1 MKSKLLQTILSLS
14 ALLLGSALAENAD
27 SKAPLLDRTKELATT
42 FGTGNSAAI
51 SEFWTP
57 DGHYFDAEGRHFS
70 GRPAIANAL
79 AGILSAY
86 PGAQLRTE
94 VKSTRF
100 IDSDTIIEDGVV
112 TVTVEGTAVSFLYTN
127 INVRK
132 DEKWLIAS
140 TRHYKAPS
148 PGSGEHLQP
157 LKGLVGAWR
166 DESTKDKS
174 GAAEFTL
181 APGGDAILG
190 HYAIT
195 VDGKIAFQGNPRID
209 WDAATGSIRSRSI
222 EADGSFSN
230 GAWSQQ
236 GDSWVIATHSTL
248 ADGKKLTATNVIV
261 QTGPDS
267 ITFQSKDRKLEG
279 GESLPDT
286 PVLTLKRISLP
297 ETAQ

>member
-1 MKSKLLQTILSLS
+1 MKSKFLQTIFSLG
-14 ALLLGSALAENAD
+14 ALMLGSALAENAD
-27 SKAPLLDRTKELATT
+27 SKAPLLDRTKELAAT
-42 FGTGNSAAI
+42 FDTGNSAAI

-57 DGHYFDAEGRHFS
+57 DGHYFDADSRHFT

-79 AGILSAY
+79 AGILSTY
-86 PGAQLRTE
+86 PGAQLRFE

-100 IDSDTIIEDGVV
+100 LDSDTIIEDGVV
-112 TVTVEGTAVSFLYTN
+112 TVTVKGTAVSFLYTN

-157 LKGLVGAWR
+157 LKGLIGAWQ
-166 DESTKDKS
+166 DESSNVMSAT
-174 GAAEFTL
+174 AEFAW

-209 WDAATGSIRSRSI
+209 WDAATASIRSSSI
-222 EADGSFSN
+222 EADGGYSN
-230 GAWSQQ
+230 GTWTQQ
-236 GDSWVIATHSTL
+236 GDSWVMATNSTL
-248 ADGKKLTATNVIV
+248 ADGKKLAANNVIV

-267 ITFQSKDRKLEG
+267 ITLQSKDRKLEG
-279 GESLPDT
+279 GESLPDS
-286 PVLTLKRISLP
+286 PAITLKRVSPPKID
-297 ETAQ
+297 Q